1 MKFQLLFA
9 AAAVLALTGCAS
21 VKEVESPA
29 SITLETLENK
39 MNRAVDPD
47 GKYDK
52 AKSFVQ
58 RQIIVTER
66 FMDDPEE
73 KIVETKFQDPAN
85 LRFTS
90 FIDNTEETAV
100 IYNGKAGWFVDYNK
114 KKVTDITGD
123 TLERLQIVSVM
134 ASPQSKYS
142 AVFHDIKIT
151 DAEIGEDQFIKINCR
166 RNAGDLSH
174 FEIYVNPQTYL
185 ISRIRVTLV
194 TNGNT
199 TVNDTVVNKYTICD
213 GIKIPAETTIND
225 NGIVQQARSIYYKLD
240 PVFKD
245 SDFLPPGF

>member
-21 VKEVESPA
+21 VKEVESP
-29 SITLETLENK
+29 SNITLETLESK

-47 GKYDK
+47 NKYDK

-58 RQIIVTER
+58 RQIFVTEH

-85 LRFTS
+85 LRVAS
-90 FIDNTEETAV
+90 YIDNTEENAL
-100 IYNGKAGWFVDYNK
+100 IYNGKAGWYVDYNK
-114 KKVTDITGD
+114 KKVIDITGE
-123 TLERLQIVSVM
+123 TLDRLQIVSVM

-151 DAEIGEDQFIKINCR
+151 DVEIGEDQFIKIDCR

-185 ISRIRVTLV
+185 ISRIKITLV
-194 TNGNT
+194 SDGNT
-199 TVNDTVVNKYTICD
+199 YVNDTVINKYTVCD
-213 GIKIPAETTIND
+213 GVKVAADASVND
-225 NGIVQQARSIYYKLD
+225 NGVTQQVRSIYYKLD

-245 SDFLPPGF
+245 SEFLPPGF